1 MIWHFP
7 IPLALWLLAAAV
19 VVVALIPGL
28 LNRIAASGIS
38 WIFVGGLVWA
48 GSLLLPSQNHLMGD
62 GLTHLGATERVF
74 SATEPLDIFLHHI
87 TYTLVGSTGLSYR
100 IIAAVSCVAFL
111 VALYLITRLFA
122 TALERALVGLSF
134 LATATLQFYFGYV
147 ESYTLL
153 HVFTLYFIYFA
164 WRDLA
169 RETISYLPLLFFLLA
184 LVSHFSGITL
194 LPAVIYL
201 YRRRLGANVWLI
213 AAIVAV
219 AGLIVAVSANITKVV
234 LPLWPNDYSAY
245 ALFSSAHLL
254 DLLNVLL
261 LATPAFFL
269 VFWPGRLDRRQHFT
283 LIALGG
289 ALLFTIL
296 VDPKIGAFRDWDLL
310 SIFAVPLVALIALRA
325 PRRPWTVAILAAVI
339 CLRII
344 PWLLFNSQ
352 LQIEAVKSHVLADLH
367 YSEHYDQGQRLESWG
382 LLLERLGDQKGAAQA
397 WQRRLEILPNDIST
411 ISMLAPLQFI
421 MKDYPAAYRNYVT
434 LMANRP
440 EDGEYL
446 YKAAYSAFLANRPAD
461 AMALLNQVPP
471 EQRGDPKLVTLYAG
485 LAARQGNHQMA
496 VDLIRRTPLT
506 VADPTLPYLLAV
518 SALRVGDSAYAREIL
533 NAALSID
540 TAFAAARA
548 LRDSL

>member
-7 IPLALWLLAAAV
+7 VPPALWLIAAAAV
-19 VVVALIPGL
+19 VIALIPGL
-28 LNRIAASGIS
+28 VNRIAGSGVSGIV
-38 WIFVGGLVWA
+38 VGGLVWA
-48 GSLLLPSQNHLMGD
+48 GSLLLPSQNHLLGD

-74 SATEPLDIFLHHI
+74 SATEPLDIFLHHV
-87 TYTLVGSTGLSYR
+87 TYTLVGSTEVSYR
-100 IIAAVSCVAFL
+100 LVAAISCVAFL

-122 TALERALVGLSF
+122 TALERAIVGLSF

-153 HVFTLYFIYFA
+153 HVFTLYFVYFA

-169 RETISYLPLLFFLLA
+169 RESISYLPLLFFMLA

-219 AGLIVAVSANITKVV
+219 GGLIVAVSSNITKVI

-245 ALFSSAHLL
+245 SLFSSAHLL

-261 LATPAFFL
+261 LSTPAFFL
-269 VFWPGRLDRRQHFT
+269 VFWPGRFDRRQIFT

-310 SIFAVPLVALIALRA
+310 SIFALPLVALIALRA
-325 PRRPWTVAILAAVI
+325 PRRQWPVAVLVAAI
-339 CLRII
+339 CMRVV

-352 LQIEAVKSHVLADLH
+352 PQVEAVKSHVINDLH
-367 YSEHYDQGQRLESWG
+367 YGEHYDQGQRLESWG
-382 LLLERLGDQKGAAQA
+382 LLLERLGDQVGAAQA

-434 LMANRP
+434 LLVNRP
-440 EDGEYL
+440 EEGEYL

-461 AMALLNQVPP
+461 AMALLNEVPP
-471 EQRGDPKLVTLYAG
+471 EQRVDPKLVTLYAG
-485 LAARQGNHQMA
+485 LAASQGKHQIA
-496 VDLIRRTPLT
+496 VELIRQTRLT
-506 VADPTLPYLLAV
+506 VCDATLPYLLAV
-518 SALRVGDSAYAREIL
+518 SALQVGDTAYAREIL

-540 TAFAAARA
+540 TTFAAARA